1 MLERGYIKRVFP
13 GNNTPRG
20 FFSYYDYILPKDATR
35 IFVIKGGPGVGKS
48 TFMTSIARDMVE
60 LGYDAEIH
68 HCSADND
75 SIDGVV
81 FPAIGVGM
89 LDGTWPHVVDPKTPG
104 AVDEIIWLGEFWDE
118 DAVRAQKKGILEA
131 QKGVESVFNRAYRYL
146 RAAQVIYEDWEAT
159 NVESLDIGQTNILA
173 QTIINDNLG
182 AIPVSSNPGM
192 ERRLFASAITPDG
205 MVNYLN
211 TIVAHCTKRYVIEGD
226 PGTGKSV
233 LLEKVKRAALDRG
246 FFTEVYYCPLHPDK
260 VEHLVVP
267 DLRLALTKS
276 IEPHAYVPGPN
287 DIIIDMNACRN
298 DDILKAH
305 QPQVN
310 RAREEF
316 DRLFNLAIFY
326 IGQAKQYH
334 DAMERFYAPNMDF
347 AGIDR
352 LRKRTLERILG
363 YAEEFQGQAALGNDQ
378 SDQRP

>member
-1 MLERGYIKRVFP
+1 MQSKGNIKRVFP

-48 TFMTSIARDMVE
+48 TFMTSIARDMVD

-68 HCSADND
+68 HCSADNE

-81 FPAIGVGM
+81 FPAIGIGI
-89 LDGTWPHVVDPKTPG
+89 LDGTWPHVVDPKIPG

-118 DAVRAQKKGILEA
+118 GAVRAHKHEIIAA

-146 RAAQVIYEDWEAT
+146 RAAQVVYEDWEST
-159 NVESLDIGQTNILA
+159 NVESLDFGRANILA
-173 QTIINDNLG
+173 QRIIDEDFDG
-182 AIPVSSNPGM
+182 IPISGTPGV
-192 ERRLFASAITPDG
+192 ERRMFASAITPDG

-211 TIVAHCTKRYVIEGD
+211 TIVAPCNKRYVVEGD
-226 PGTGKSV
+226 PGTGKSF
-233 LLEKVKRAALDRG
+233 LLDKVRKAALDRG

-260 VEHLVVP
+260 VEHVVIK
-267 DLRLALTKS
+267 DLKLALTKS
-276 IEPHAYVPGPN
+276 IEPHTYVPGPT
-287 DIIIDMNACRN
+287 DIIVDMNECR
-298 DDILKAH
+298 DEDVLKAH
-305 QPQVN
+305 EPQVE

-316 DRLFNLAIFY
+316 SRLFNLAIFY

-347 AGIDR
+347 AGIDK
-352 LRKRTLERILG
+352 LRKRIMQRILG
-363 YAEEFQGQAALGNDQ
+363 YAEEVQGQAAIGNV
-378 SDQRP
+378 RLP